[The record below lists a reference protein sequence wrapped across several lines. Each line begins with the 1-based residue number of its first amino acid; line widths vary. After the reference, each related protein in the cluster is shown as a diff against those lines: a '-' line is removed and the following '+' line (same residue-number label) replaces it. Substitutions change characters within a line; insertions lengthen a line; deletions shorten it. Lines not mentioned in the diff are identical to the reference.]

1 MNIKHLYPL
10 TQGATGMDDRQ
21 FHRLL
26 GHLGYSRDGYR
37 RVRKGVK
44 KRLRRHMRALGC
56 QHLAG
61 YLAAV
66 EASPRVRS
74 ECLRRLSVPISRFM
88 RDRAFW
94 DDLAAKILPDLV
106 RRFGTPLQAWS
117 AGCACGEEA
126 YSLAISAR
134 AAGAIAGGPPVRLD
148 VLATDRNPAVLKRG
162 REGVYQ
168 RSSCRELDARQL
180 ARYFTPLRGGR
191 RHRVRPELQSNIDWL
206 CCDIDTLPVKT
217 AFHLVLLRNNLL
229 TYLKRSAQ
237 TKALPPVLA
246 HLRRGGVLVVGRGE
260 CLPVDAEGLVPRI
273 ALPFVYDRRG

>member
-1 MNIKHLYPL
+1 
-10 TQGATGMDDRQ
+10 MDDHR

-26 GHLGYSRDGYR
+26 DHLGFSREGYR

-56 QHLAG
+56 RDLSD

-66 EASPRVRS
+66 EASPRERR

-94 DDLAAKILPDLV
+94 DNLAGGILPDLV
-106 RRFGTPLQAWS
+106 RRFGAPLQAWS

-134 AAGAIAGGPPVRLD
+134 TAGDMVGGPPVRLN
-148 VLATDRNPAVLKRG
+148 VLATDLNPAVLQRA
-162 REGVYQ
+162 REGVYPQ
-168 RSSCRELDARQL
+168 SSCRELDARQL
-180 ARYFTPLRGGR
+180 ARFFTPLRGGR
-191 RHRVRPELQSNIDWL
+191 RYRVRPELQSNIEWL
-206 CCDIDTLPVKT
+206 CCDIGYLPVRT

-229 TYLKRSAQ
+229 TYLNLPAQ
-237 TKALPPVLA
+237 IQTLPPVLA
-246 HLRRGGVLVVGRGE
+246 HLRPGGVLVVGRGE
-260 CLPVDAEGLVPRI
+260 RLPADAAGGLVPRI
-273 ALPFVYDRRG
+273 ALPCVYDRQA